1 MITIAIDKNLDKEV
15 YLDFADFAVA
25 GMDFGA
31 RIRRDH
37 PAVTLENHEQYIT
50 DFYKK
55 NDTLLRSAVRELQS
69 HLDQTQADFFAAAE
83 AVYHEDYSGRTFT
96 GVLSIFDCNPR
107 YPERELFQIC
117 YQRDLLGKGEVAYH
131 EVMHFLFFRYCTE
144 HCADVIAGYDQ
155 NSGPYWELSEIWNV
169 IILNEPAFQNILK
182 REEHMF
188 YPHLEAALPK
198 AKQVWTESGS
208 VREFV
213 VKMLSK

>member
-1 MITIAIDKNLDKEV
+1 MITIGINQNLDKEV

-37 PAVTLENHEQYIT
+37 PTVTRENYEQYIT

-55 NDTLLRSAVRELQS
+55 NDTLLQSAVAELQS
-69 HLDQTQADFFAAAE
+69 HLDQTQAEFFAAAQ
-83 AVYHEDYSGRTFT
+83 AVYQKDYSNQVFT
-96 GVLSIFDCNPR
+96 GALSIFDCNPR
-107 YPERELFQIC
+107 YPERNLFQV
-117 YQRDLLGKGEVAYH
+117 YSQRDLLGKGEVAFH
-131 EVMHFLFFRYCTE
+131 EVMHFLFFHYCAE

-188 YPHLEAALPK
+188 YPHLEAALPQARK
-198 AKQVWTESGS
+198 IWTESRS
-208 VREFV
+208 VREWV
-213 VKMLSK
+213 VKMLP